1 MSVSSVVRRG
11 AVVASVL
18 GLTALGVGAILSSQP
33 HAQSGPIK
41 IAVLAGLSG
50 VYADIALGQPE
61 AMQLAV
67 DEVGGKVLGRPI
79 EVLSAD
85 HQNKPDVA
93 ASVARKWYD
102 EGVKMI

>member
-1 MSVSSVVRRG
+1 ML
-11 AVVASVL
+11 AA
-18 GLTALGVGAILSSQP
+18 GVGLAMLGQSAVSEKSW
-33 HAQSGPIK
+33 AQEPKPLK

-50 VYADIALGQPE
+50 VYADIALGQVE

-93 ASVARKWYD
+93 ASSRAS
-102 EGVKMI
+102 GTTTASG